1 MNDLTPYEYRI
12 YARNGDCSYCLPMS
26 SGINT
31 YKELAKLFYS
41 WEIWNGYEI
50 YKIETIG
57 YKISFGKPKPIKKLK
72 RKYYEQH

>member
-1 MNDLTPYEYRI
+1 MNDLTPYEYRVYI
-12 YARNGDCSYCLPMS
+12 NNGDCSYFIPMS

-41 WEIWNGYEI
+41 LEIWNGYEI

-57 YKISFGKPKPIKKLK
+57 YKQGLKKPTPTTKL
-72 RKYYEQH
+72 E